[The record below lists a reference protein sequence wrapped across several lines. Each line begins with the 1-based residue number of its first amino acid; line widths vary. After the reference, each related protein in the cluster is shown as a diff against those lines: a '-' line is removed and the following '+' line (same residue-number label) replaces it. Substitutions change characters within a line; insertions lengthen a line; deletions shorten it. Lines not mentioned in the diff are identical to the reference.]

1 MKKVTYGL
9 LIAALLMSGC
19 ATLLGSKDTSNEEP
33 EQIQTNPEPTAST
46 AEEQSS
52 KPPKEEAQPDT
63 AEGQPDMAE
72 GVGQAGGG
80 EAGEAGEAGETP
92 VIGWMGYVSTTPEGA
107 QYDDQVTTVYKGV
120 GPFGIDG
127 VQDEIDSQLTAITDH
142 DEPGKYAHFWGT
154 LVCGVPDVNGCQ
166 MRVDKLRVDGPG
178 DFFAPDIVD
187 GWEGTIVGKTGAQ
200 YDDAFVLAGDYP
212 IEYGISSAP
221 AMPDGDLVLDEIIA
235 GLRDTGTKV
244 SVWGEM
250 TCGIPDAGGCQI
262 QVTKLK
268 ANGEVHEIEPYE
280 GTETGHTC
288 GPENPQLPVADIEG
302 MTQEDVA
309 AWLMSAYLDH
319 FTCPEIDDLSRL
331 VDYQI
336 EGTSL
341 QSRGDL
347 QFTVQVTFS
356 VQPVLGTN
364 SNWIAGN
371 GELDDP
377 WVRNKML
384 FVTVVLQDDEYVIGS
399 MGTGP

>member
-1 MKKVTYGL
+1 MKKVIYGL
-9 LIAALLMSGC
+9 LIVALLLSGC
-19 ATLLGSKDTSNEEP
+19 AVLLGSKDTSTEVP
-33 EQIQTNPEPTAST
+33 VPSL
-46 AEEQSS
+46 
-52 KPPKEEAQPDT
+52 PPMEEEAVQPDT
-63 AEGQPDMAE
+63 EETQPETAEGEEPS
-72 GVGQAGGG
+72 GGG
-80 EAGEAGEAGETP
+80 GAAEITETQ
-92 VIGWMGYVSTTPEGA
+92 VIGWMGSVSTTPDGA
-107 QYDDQVTTVYKGV
+107 EYDDFVTLVYEGV
-120 GPFGIDG
+120 GPFGIAGDDAE
-127 VQDEIDSQLTAITDH
+127 VEAQIVALRDH
-142 DEPGKYAHFWGT
+142 DEPGKYAHFWGS
-154 LVCGVPDVNGCQ
+154 LACGVPDVNGCQ

-178 DFFAPDIVD
+178 DFFDPDIVD
-187 GWEGTIVGKTGAQ
+187 GWEGTIVGKGDMAQ
-200 YDDAFVLAGDYP
+200 VDDAFVLAGDYP

-235 GLRDTGTKV
+235 GLRDTGSKV

-250 TCGIPDAGGCQI
+250 TCGVPDAGGCQI

-280 GTETGHTC
+280 GMETGHTC

-319 FTCPEIDDLSRL
+319 YLCPEIDDLSRL

-336 EGTSL
+336 EGTEL

-347 QFTVQVTFS
+347 QFTVMVTFS
-356 VQPVLGTN
+356 VQPVMGID

-377 WVRNKML
+377 WIRDKML
-384 FVTVVLQDDEYVIGS
+384 FVTVELQDDVYVIGS